1 LECAGRCN
9 FLSRLS
15 KSDESHHRRFHPLV
29 RPSVRPYVCTYV
41 RTSVCLFVRLHRRC
55 VPSAVATFA
64 TRVCPPC
71 NFETSSPAL
80 FRATTGAPRL
90 PCDAKYDR
98 GVSRQMRFADS
109 RTNLGK
115 AAGLRRGVSR
125 EAMLCN
131 NVVRLHVV
139 QNLASVERVFRLS
152 LSLPPSLS
160 LFLSLSLSRFFEKRP
175 LLRHILRGV
184 RPSARPPA
192 CLGYTRYT
200 CVDSICL
207 PYAYGVSRRPFR
219 DSL

>member
-152 LSLPPSLS
+152 LSLSP
-160 LFLSLSLSRFFEKRP
+160 LSLSLS
-175 LLRHILRGV
+175 LSLSLTILRKTAV
-184 RPSARPPA
+184 APSHPARRPSVRPPA
-192 CLGYTRYT
+192 CLPWLHALH
-200 CVDSICL
+200 V
-207 PYAYGVSRRPFR
+207 RR
-219 DSL
+219 